1 MKDVFDR
8 LKRPDRLPLTTDR
21 TFFIH
26 DFDNVHWPYNALPN
40 VYDFYAEMK
49 VLVVKPV
56 LPHLSD
62 DEIKTIGT
70 RSYHE
75 TGDGLLL
82 FSDYARQ
89 LGMDYEE
96 ARSLLHSEFHRVAYE
111 HLKQRAPSIFT
122 PCEKTNAAMAQ
133 TMPFIHH
140 VVLSQAHKEYWI
152 EPMATSQNK
161 LPFFKSVIDFAGMG
175 FTTKLMSPEPVAR
188 TMKHMTARPEQ
199 TVFIEDSL
207 HNLEQA
213 KKLDRRILTVYVYH
227 DIPLSLL
234 PAYVDMQ
241 VSSVDRLLTQA
252 AQLHLAPNRQQER
265 NL

>member
-1 MKDVFDR
+1 MKDVFDLIESARR
-8 LKRPDRLPLTTDR
+8 LTLTKDRV
-21 TFFIH
+21 FFIH

-49 VLVVKPV
+49 VKVVKPL
-56 LPHLSD
+56 LPGLSD
-62 DEIKTIGT
+62 DEIRTIGT

-89 LGMDYEE
+89 LGMDYQETR
-96 ARSLLHSEFHRVAYE
+96 AFLHSEFHRVAYGY
-111 HLKQRAPSIFT
+111 LKECAPSIFQ
-122 PCEKTNAAMAQ
+122 PCEKTNAALEQ
-133 TMPFIHH
+133 TMPYIHH
-140 VVLSQAHKEYWI
+140 GILSQAEKEYWI
-152 EPMATSQNK
+152 DPMATSQNK
-161 LPFFKSVIDFAGMG
+161 RQYFKTVMDFADMD
-175 FTTKLMSPEPVAR
+175 FISKLMGPQALAR
-188 TMKHMTARPEQ
+188 IMKHMNARPEQ
-199 TVFIEDSL
+199 TAFIEDSL

-213 KKLDRRILTVYVYH
+213 KKLDHRILTVYVCH

-241 VSSVDRLLTQA
+241 VSSVGLFVTQA
-252 AQLHLAPNRQQER
+252 ARLHRAPGIDKQW